1 MKYDR
6 ILELVMAA
14 MEDETSWRK
23 TWQSQS
29 CLHQNWVSKRP
40 YNGTNQLMTM
50 ISSWMHGFEKP
61 YWLTYKQVVEL
72 GGSVKGQKAT
82 PAIFFGTGKDK
93 EDADKSYKFAKL
105 YNIFNIEQTGIEL
118 PQIEL
123 RQTKLERPYEM
134 ADAIKVKISSSTFH
148 NPCYSPSADEIR
160 MPMPGQFETDDAH
173 QSTFYHE
180 CIHATGHNSRLDRPL
195 TGAFGSEDY
204 AKEELIA
211 ELGSIFLCS
220 ELGVTYDIAQ
230 HASYLNSWKKAIKSD
245 PKYLTTA
252 ATEARKASEY
262 CMSQFTMMR
271 KYDEAA

>member
-50 ISSWMHGFEKP
+50 ISSWMRGFEKP

-93 EDADKSYKFAKL
+93 EDTEKSYKFAKL

-118 PQIEL
+118 PQVEL
-123 RQTKLERPYEM
+123 RQAKLERPYEM

-148 NPCYSPSADEIR
+148 NPCYSPSADEIQIALVSAYESHQR
-160 MPMPGQFETDDAH
+160 MVSSMDCGMCW
-173 QSTFYHE
+173 S
-180 CIHATGHNSRLDRPL
+180 
-195 TGAFGSEDY
+195 
-204 AKEELIA
+204 
-211 ELGSIFLCS
+211 
-220 ELGVTYDIAQ
+220 
-230 HASYLNSWKKAIKSD
+230 
-245 PKYLTTA
+245 
-252 ATEARKASEY
+252 
-262 CMSQFTMMR
+262 
-271 KYDEAA
+271 

>member
-1 MKYDR
+1 
-6 ILELVMAA
+6 
-14 MEDETSWRK
+14 
-23 TWQSQS
+23 
-29 CLHQNWVSKRP
+29 
-40 YNGTNQLMTM
+40 MTM

-93 EDADKSYKFAKL
+93 EDTDKSYKFAKL

-230 HASYLNSWKKAIKSD
+230 HASYLNSWKKAIQSN